1 MIWMPSYLAKNV
13 GFSLK
18 KSGMWTA
25 VTVVGMACGIWAF
38 GQLAD
43 RGGRE
48 ANAGGLNELRRRSL
62 VSVAAHEISIDEIG
76 PHPGSFIA
84 RAFRRR

>member
-1 MIWMPSYLAKNV
+1 MIHGSGKVHEEEQREASFLAK
-13 GFSLK
+13 
-18 KSGMWTA
+18 A
-25 VTVVGMACGIWAF
+25 TV
-38 GQLAD
+38 
-43 RGGRE
+43 RE